1 MNLNINE
8 YTIEDL
14 FSLYNISDP
23 KTPEKVQNKTNEFV
37 TRYQDQNVKNFFYE
51 ANTKLLNTLETS
63 NTAYEKII
71 YINSKYRKNSVYD
84 GNYADIPAGNTN
96 YLETDYT
103 FNLSESMKNVESLE
117 LISIEI
123 PYTWY
128 NIDEQYFNNFFWL
141 TIGEDETLVTIPSG
155 NYTIDTLINKI
166 REMMGEGDIT
176 YDSTSKKTKITS
188 NSDSNRVIT
197 FHKQNITFRNY
208 NLGWILGFRDVSYNI
223 PINGVTAE
231 AILNITNIQY
241 FILLID
247 DYNNS
252 KVSKNLLTMYD
263 EETSIEIPEYFSNDL
278 ETSEIIEIPNTRLVP
293 QYGQGV
299 PRILTEKQQ
308 YTLNESLFY
317 RQKKYEKLKF
327 MINSDVLAIIPVNT
341 NNLSFAESTFYY
353 VDSNVTTRKYFGK
366 VNIDR
371 MRVRLIN
378 DRGQLV
384 NLNGA
389 DWSFTLKSIH
399 S

>member
-141 TIGEDETLVTIPSG
+141 TIDEDETLVTIPSG

>member
-141 TIGEDETLVTIPSG
+141 TIDEDETLVTIPSG

-389 DWSFTLKSIH
+389 DWYFTLKSIH

>member
-103 FNLSESMKNVESLE
+103 FNLSESMKNVESLD

>member
-1 MNLNINE
+1 MN
-8 YTIEDL
+8 
-14 FSLYNISDP
+14 
-23 KTPEKVQNKTNEFV
+23 
-37 TRYQDQNVKNFFYE
+37 
-51 ANTKLLNTLETS
+51 
-63 NTAYEKII
+63 
-71 YINSKYRKNSVYD
+71 
-84 GNYADIPAGNTN
+84 
-96 YLETDYT
+96 
-103 FNLSESMKNVESLE
+103 
-117 LISIEI
+117 
-123 PYTWY
+123 
-128 NIDEQYFNNFFWL
+128 
-141 TIGEDETLVTIPSG
+141 
-155 NYTIDTLINKI
+155 
-166 REMMGEGDIT
+166 
-176 YDSTSKKTKITS
+176 
-188 NSDSNRVIT
+188 
-197 FHKQNITFRNY
+197 
-208 NLGWILGFRDVSYNI
+208 
-223 PINGVTAE
+223 
-231 AILNITNIQY
+231 ILNITNIQY

-371 MRVRLIN
+371 MRDRLIN

-384 NLNGA
+384 NINGA